1 MSNKNDDTAKEKV
14 ASMTSNNDTPSTTES
29 KRKEGLLSSNEA
41 VDEGSDGIESNKS
54 SEKNNDDVVEDFES
68 ANGSNK
74 GVDEGT
80 DGVEKDDNSDAIE
93 QILETINDSP

>member
-1 MSNKNDDTAKEKV
+1 MSNENDDTAKEKV
-14 ASMTSNNDTPSTTES
+14 SSMTSNNDAPSPTES

-41 VDEGSDGIESNKS
+41 VHEGSDGIESNKS
-54 SEKNNDDVVEDFES
+54 SEKNNVDVDKDFES

-80 DGVEKDDNSDAIE
+80 DGVEKGDNFDAIA
-93 QILETINDSP
+93 